1 VTTSADGSTDYY
13 SSLANYFSNSSGSTS
28 QGKSGGAAGSKQ
40 QYSAPAPQTQTS
52 SGGGSS
58 GGSDN
63 TQGGNAQSGSD
74 SWISAAV
81 SQTSSDKSAFTTPF
95 SQQFGGITNN
105 QIIDSAGATGAVTTS
120 PIAPITSD
128 PSAAGGGYAS
138 GGDII
143 SSNPVALVLAI
154 FAGLALLFYVKR

>member
-1 VTTSADGSTDYY
+1 MTTSTDGSTDYY
-13 SSLANYFSNSSGSTS
+13 SSLANYFSNSQGTKS
-28 QGKSGGAAGSKQ
+28 QGKSGGAGGSSQ
-40 QYSAPAPQTQTS
+40 QYSAPAPQSSS

-63 TQGGNAQSGSD
+63 TQGGNAQSGSN

-81 SQTSSDKSAFTTPF
+81 SQTSSDKSTFTTPF

-128 PSAAGGGYAS
+128 PSATGGGYAG
-138 GGDII
+138 GGDI
-143 SSNPVALVLAI
+143 SSNPVGLVLAI

>member
-13 SSLANYFSNSSGSTS
+13 SSLAAYFSNSSGTKS
-28 QGKSGGAAGSKQ
+28 QGKSGGSGSGGQ
-40 QYSAPAPQTQTS
+40 QYSAPAPQQQ
-52 SGGGSS
+52 SGTGQGG

-63 TQGGNAQSGSD
+63 TQGGNAQSGSN

-81 SQTSSDKSAFTTPF
+81 SQTSSDKSQFTTPF

-128 PSAAGGGYAS
+128 PSATGGGYGA
-138 GGDII
+138 GGTIAGF
-143 SSNPVALVLAI
+143 SPVALVLAI

>member
-1 VTTSADGSTDYY
+1 VTTSTDGSTDYY
-13 SSLANYFSNSSGSTS
+13 SSLANYFSNSSGTTS
-28 QGKSGGAAGSKQ
+28 QGKAGGAGGSKQ
-40 QYSAPAPQTQTS
+40 QYAPPAQTSS

-63 TQGGNAQSGSD
+63 TQGGNAQSGAN

-81 SQTSSDKSAFTTPF
+81 SQTSSDKSTFTTPF

-105 QIIDSAGATGAVTTS
+105 QIINSAGAVGATTTS
-120 PIAPITSD
+120 PIAPITAD
-128 PSAAGGGYAS
+128 PSATGGGLGGVVS
-138 GGDII
+138 GF
-143 SSNPVALVLAI
+143 SPVTLVLAI

>member
-1 VTTSADGSTDYY
+1 VTTSTDGSTDYY
-13 SSLANYFSNSSGSTS
+13 SSLANYFSNTYGTKS
-28 QGKSGGAAGSKQ
+28 QGKSGG
-40 QYSAPAPQTQTS
+40 
-52 SGGGSS
+52 SGGGAQQYTTSQPVSS

-63 TQGGNAQSGSD
+63 TQGGNAQSGSN
-74 SWISAAV
+74 SWISGAV
-81 SQTSSDKSAFTTPF
+81 SQTSSDKSTFTTPF

-128 PSAAGGGYAS
+128 PSAAGGGYAGV
-138 GGDII
+138 GGIA
-143 SSNPVALVLAI
+143 SNPVGLVLAI

>member
-1 VTTSADGSTDYY
+1 VTTSTDGSTDYY
-13 SSLANYFSNSSGSTS
+13 SSLANYFSNSQGSKS
-28 QGKSGGAAGSKQ
+28 QGKSGGSGGSSQ
-40 QYSAPAPQTQTS
+40 QYPVQQS

-63 TQGGNAQSGSD
+63 TQGGNASSGGS
-74 SWISAAV
+74 SWISGAS
-81 SQTSSDKSAFTTPF
+81 SQTSSDKSIFTTPF

-105 QIIDSAGATGAVTTS
+105 QIIDSAGASGAVTTS

-128 PSAAGGGYAS
+128 PTATGGGYGF
-138 GGDII
+138 GGGVTGSPIG
-143 SSNPVALVLAI
+143 LVLAI